1 MINRIKGDVMA
12 VLKRLTKKKV
22 ESNAENKQGGE
33 ENLISK
39 DMSDKYSKIHN
50 LSPKQYEELLLLLE
64 GYTLKKVAQKM
75 NIKYSTANT
84 HMTNLYKK
92 LGVNTRAE
100 LIIQYRN
107 LNYENKGE

>member
-1 MINRIKGDVMA
+1 MA
-12 VLKRLTKKKV
+12 VLKKFSKKRTATDSV
-22 ESNAENKQGGE
+22 NQERGENAKNGTTDFNDKQARM
-33 ENLISK
+33 N
-39 DMSDKYSKIHN
+39 N
-50 LSPKQYEELLLLLE
+50 LSPKQYEEFLLLLE
-64 GYTLKKVAQKM
+64 GYSLKNVAQKM

-107 LNYENKGE
+107 LKFKNEGE

>member
-1 MINRIKGDVMA
+1 MA
-12 VLKRLTKKKV
+12 VLTRLTKKKA
-22 ESNAENKQGGE
+22 EGNAKKKQGGE
-33 ENLISK
+33 QILINE
-39 DMSDKYSKIHN
+39 DVNDKYFKIHN
-50 LSPKQYEELLLLLE
+50 LSPKQYEEFLLLLE

-84 HMTNLYKK
+84 HMTKLYKK